1 MISGDIAIPFYFLM
15 CPTTFMSITGVN
27 MGSIPIILS
36 IIFSQKPILLKKI
49 FSAIFSHFSY
59 EEKTDDKAQLANSS
73 SAAACQAAVR
83 PYRSTS

>member
-1 MISGDIAIPFYFLM
+1 
-15 CPTTFMSITGVN
+15 

-59 EEKTDDKAQLANSS
+59 EEKTDDRAQQQLLLAK
-73 SAAACQAAVR
+73 QLL
-83 PYRSTS
+83 

>member
-59 EEKTDDKAQLANSS
+59 EEKTDDRAQQQLLL
-73 SAAACQAAVR
+73 AAAVIV
-83 PYRSTS
+83 

>member
-1 MISGDIAIPFYFLM
+1 MFDDLRRHRIPFYFLM

-36 IIFSQKPILLKKI
+36 RIPIIFSQKPILLKKI

-59 EEKTDDKAQLANSS
+59 EEKTDDRAQQQLLLAK
-73 SAAACQAAVR
+73 QLL
-83 PYRSTS
+83 